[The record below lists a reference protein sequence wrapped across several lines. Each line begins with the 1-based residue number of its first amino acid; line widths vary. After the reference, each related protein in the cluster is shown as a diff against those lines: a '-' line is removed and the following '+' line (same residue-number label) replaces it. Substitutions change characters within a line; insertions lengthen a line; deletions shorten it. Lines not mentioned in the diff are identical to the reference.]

1 MKISLNWLKQY
12 VNLDGVTVDEL
23 KRAIT
28 FVGFEVEGVATAGLP
43 PLQNVVV
50 GEIKT
55 RDKHPNADKLSVCT
69 VDVGPAQ
76 GGIRTIVCGAPN
88 CDAGN
93 RVPVALPGPVLP
105 GDFVI

>member
-1 MKISLNWLKQY
+1 MKLSRNWLRQY
-12 VNLDGVTVDEL
+12 VRLYATTEEL

-28 FVGFEVEGVATAGLP
+28 FLGFEVEGVQNTGLP
-43 PLQNVVV
+43 PLENVVV
-50 GEIKT
+50 GEIKA

-69 VDVGPAQ
+69 VDVGPAH

-93 RVPVALPGPVLP
+93 RVPLTTLIASLREKC
-105 GDFVI
+105 DI